1 MTSQATPMAP
11 TISRPAACLLA
22 ALPLAMALAAPGAAQ
37 AVPIALVNAGFEA
50 SWANQA
56 AVGSDGHVVFYYQT
70 SGPAMGWQFGSGTGV
85 AASYGLL
92 SAYEGSRFAL
102 LQIHTGPLSQTFDVA
117 AESTVDLGFAMALR
131 PGYWAGQVVRVS
143 VDGQMVAD
151 LGATSTSWQMQ
162 HVSLGTL
169 AAGQH
174 TLAFAGLA
182 HYDGFRDTTAY
193 LDAVSLEATAAVP
206 EPQGWALLA
215 AGLLAIGTL
224 RRRSR
229 QRD

>member
-11 TISRPAACLLA
+11 LIRRPATALLA
-22 ALPLAMALAAPGAAQ
+22 ALPLAMALVAPGAAQ

-50 SWANQA
+50 SWADQA
-56 AVGSDGHVVFYYQT
+56 AVGSDGQVVFYYQT

-102 LQIHTGPLSQTFDVA
+102 LQIHTEPLSQTFEVA
-117 AESTVDLGFAMALR
+117 AESTVALSFALALR

-143 VDGQMVAD
+143 VDGQAVAD

-162 HVSLGTL
+162 HLALGTL

-182 HYDGFRDTTAY
+182 QYDGFRDTTAF
-193 LDAVSLEATAAVP
+193 LDAVSLQATAAVP
-206 EPQGWALLA
+206 EPQRWALLV
-215 AGLLAIGTL
+215 AGLLTVGAL
-224 RRRSR
+224 QHRSR
-229 QRD
+229 TRG